1 MVAGQVRQR
10 ACEEQAVHSMAARS
24 TAEKGLGRSL
34 SIREAPPVTLL
45 LQLEP
50 PPQVFIEASAAGPQY
65 RSLWRTFLFKPKASE
80 NNFDLALQ
88 YLELQKRE

>member
-24 TAEKGLGRSL
+24 TAEKGLGHSL

-50 PPQVFIEASAAGPQY
+50 PPQVFIEATAADQALNTG
-65 RSLWRTFLFKPKASE
+65 ASGGHSYS
-80 NNFDLALQ
+80 N
-88 YLELQKRE
+88 QKKVKITLTLLSST